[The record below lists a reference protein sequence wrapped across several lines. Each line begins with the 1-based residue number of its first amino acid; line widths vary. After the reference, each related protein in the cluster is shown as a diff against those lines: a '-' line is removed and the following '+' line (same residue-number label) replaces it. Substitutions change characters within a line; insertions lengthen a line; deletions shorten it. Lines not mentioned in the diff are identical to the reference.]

1 MVGNWNNVTSYT
13 LNESIYLAASHYS
26 ATIILVP
33 QSAIALKP
41 HLNFLVEKP
50 LLPVFV
56 NAPSSL

>member
-1 MVGNWNNVTSYT
+1 MVSKWNNVTSYSLT
-13 LNESIYLAASHYS
+13 ESIYLAASHYS
-26 ATIILVP
+26 ETIMLVP

-50 LLPVFV
+50 LVPVFV